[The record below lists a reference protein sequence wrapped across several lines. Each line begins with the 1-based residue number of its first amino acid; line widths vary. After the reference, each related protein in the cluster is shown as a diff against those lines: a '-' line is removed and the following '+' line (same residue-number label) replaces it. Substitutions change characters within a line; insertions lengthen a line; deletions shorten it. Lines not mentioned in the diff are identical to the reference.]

1 MTTTLDL
8 MQSPRIITD
17 KATGQAVLETF
28 NAKTAAAVNR
38 ERYNVQTAR
47 EYLETLNATL
57 RAETQK
63 EARL

>member
-1 MTTTLDL
+1 M
-8 MQSPRIITD
+8 SWIITD

-28 NAKTAAAVNR
+28 NPKVATAINR
-38 ERYNVQTAR
+38 ERYLVQAAR
-47 EYLETLNATL
+47 EYLETLNETL